1 MSHLRLGKAWRIG
14 LQALFV
20 GVVCFFLART
30 VVNRWEQ
37 IVAFPWHFR
46 PAPLFGSLV
55 IAAIAGVF
63 WATVWR
69 RMLMQTGSSISWADG
84 VRIYLVSNLAKY
96 VPGSIWGYVSRA
108 YLGRD
113 VGVTLTRVGVS
124 TIWEVGITI
133 VASLL
138 LTAMSLPFAPVELP
152 TQVLLLVAA
161 VAAISLI
168 FLLPPIFN
176 RWIRWL
182 GRWRPMAAASAFRW
196 RDFGLY
202 LGAAFLTH
210 VLVGSAF
217 FLFASALVDLAP
229 SAWWVLVGAWSF
241 SATAGLVVLLAPYGL
256 GVKEGVLTLFLC
268 AFMAVGAATLV
279 ALASRLW
286 TIITELILAGFA
298 LIVLPRWPKYSIR
311 VIDFPSKTG

>member
-1 MSHLRLGKAWRIG
+1 MGI
-14 LQALFV
+14 
-20 GVVCFFLART
+20 VCFFLART
-30 VVNRWEQ
+30 VVDSWEQ

-46 PAPLFGSLV
+46 PAPLLGSLV
-55 IAAIAGVF
+55 ICVVAGVF
-63 WATVWR
+63 WAAVWR
-69 RMLMQTGSSISWADG
+69 YMMVQTGSSIGWADG
-84 VRIYLVSNLAKY
+84 IRIYLVSNLAKY

-113 VGVTLTRVGVS
+113 CGVTLTRVGVS
-124 TIWEVGITI
+124 TIWEVGITV

-152 TQVLLLVAA
+152 NQVFLLVAA

-168 FLLPPIFN
+168 LLLPPVFN

-182 GRWRPMAAASAFRW
+182 GRWRPLAEASVFRW

-210 VLVGSAF
+210 VMVGSAF
-217 FLFASALVDLAP
+217 FLFASALVDLSP
-229 SAWWVLVGAWSF
+229 RAWWVLVGAWSF

-256 GVKEGVLTLFLC
+256 GVKEGVLTLFLR
-268 AFMAVGAATLV
+268 AFMALGAATLV

-286 TIITELILAGFA
+286 TMVIELILAGLA
-298 LIVLPRWPKYSIR
+298 LLVLPKS
-311 VIDFPSKTG
+311 SKVLHTGD